1 MVERVAD
8 LPHGVLG
15 CLVSG
20 TISGAVAGWLAPG
33 ELRLFDADQSAA
45 AKAWVAE
52 AL

>member
-8 LPHGVLG
+8 LPDG
-15 CLVSG
+15 
-20 TISGAVAGWLAPG
+20 GWLAPG
-33 ELRLFDADQSAA
+33 ELRLFDADDSAA